1 MHAMKLQAET
11 VISINTNKDLDEI
24 SNLKLDLQLYKLAG
38 QERLTKIEPETQK
51 VKLRVKSISVSQLG
65 KSESKINKVESKTEC
80 KLRARVDTKPESK
93 PETKAEIKAEG
104 QNSFMPDVPT
114 VAVKVSSVIAKA
126 AIRPR

>member
-11 VISINTNKDLDEI
+11 VISINTNKDLDDI

-38 QERLTKIEPETQK
+38 QERQTKIEPETQK

-80 KLRARVDTKPESK
+80 KLRARIDTKPESK
-93 PETKAEIKAEG
+93 PETKAEIKVEG
-104 QNSFMPDVPT
+104 QNSFKPDVPT